1 MNLIPY
7 PKLHFLTSSI
17 APINLAEN
25 KTNNKTQMEIFRS
38 ILQDK
43 NQFVKGSFSQGIYL
57 SYGLFLRGQI
67 TISEVN
73 SHIESIKKKVKMI
86 WWN

>member
-1 MNLIPY
+1 MNFLIGQMLNNLTASMWYPGKLNIDLNEITMNLIPY

-38 ILQDK
+38 IVQDK
-43 NQFVKGSFSQGIYL
+43 N
-57 SYGLFLRGQI
+57 
-67 TISEVN
+67 
-73 SHIESIKKKVKMI
+73 
-86 WWN
+86 